1 MESRVVLIT
10 GCSTGIGRNLAE
22 RLARAG
28 YTVVA
33 TARNVESL
41 RELPV
46 ALKLPLD
53 VTSQTSVDQAVLD
66 TLREF
71 GRIDVLVNN
80 AGHSVRAVVEEVD
93 EALARAM
100 FDVNVWGLL
109 RVTKA
114 VLPHMRAN
122 CTGRVIHVGSVMGK
136 FTFPVNGAYAASKHA
151 VEAIADA
158 MRVELKGF
166 GIPVV
171 VIEPGTIDTNFLAT
185 SESRGVAFSS
195 NADSPY
201 APIYAQFRRMASTRK
216 GANAERVSSVIQH
229 AIEARR
235 PRARYLAAVSPLYR
249 LMLLLGDRVRD
260 LLEQRAFRIRSRSNS
275 TAPATGPSTRRTRTS
290 GRDL

>member
-1 MESRVVLIT
+1 MRKKESRVVLIT

-22 RLARAG
+22 RLAEAE

-33 TARNVESL
+33 TARNIESL

-46 ALKLPLD
+46 SLKLPLD
-53 VTSQTSVDQAVLD
+53 VTSQTSVDQAVLN
-66 TLREF
+66 TLREC

-114 VLPHMRAN
+114 VLPYMRAN
-122 CTGRVIHVGSVMGK
+122 GTGRIIHVGSVMGK

-151 VEAIADA
+151 VEAISDA

-166 GIPVV
+166 GISVV

-185 SESRGVAFSS
+185 SESRGMALSS

-201 APIYAQFRRMASTRK
+201 APIYAQFRRMSSARK
-216 GANAERVSSVIQH
+216 GAKAEQVSRVIHH

-249 LMLLLGDRVRD
+249 LMLLLGDRTRD
-260 LLEQRAFRIRSRSNS
+260 FLEQRAFRIRSRSNLN
-275 TAPATGPSTRRTRTS
+275 TETS
-290 GRDL
+290 